1 MTSRILLTCFI
12 LTPAVMVAILL
23 YSIGETPAM
32 RATPIGAGA
41 ANTGGANAIG
51 ELLAG
56 NRATHNAARDGQAF
70 DQTLEAPRASPRPAA
85 APSQP
90 EPRLAQPEELPQGF
104 IVIVD
109 DKAKRATEA
118 SPIYF
123 ASSIN
128 GWNPRDEKYRLTPQ
142 SDGKWRI
149 ALPPKPGGGLIEFK
163 FTRGSWSAE
172 ELDENLNTISNRY
185 FPKVDVSR
193 LGPGE
198 QPRIEF
204 IIPAWGDQRAQDPT
218 IKARDP
224 YRVLNVEGTV
234 RRVEVRG
241 GGGGAEDSFR
251 DLLVWLPPGY
261 DDPENAG
268 RAYPVLYMQDGQNLF
283 EKMPGTPA
291 EWAADETATRLINAR
306 EMQPIII
313 VGIPHSGERRRAEYL
328 PVVVSADITPGGD
341 RYVEFLVTQV
351 KPRID
356 RLFRTLGEP
365 RHTAIGGSSLGAAVA
380 LHAVNT
386 RPDVFGSLLAESLP
400 LATWDPAAW
409 ENYIRSIKAF
419 PTRAY
424 IGMGGR
430 ELGTEPANANRNR
443 RYVEAAIKL
452 DHAFAS
458 AGLDRSRRLL
468 IIADD
473 AQHDEVAWAAR
484 LPDALR
490 FLFPPSMAE
499 PGK

>member
-12 LTPAVMVAILL
+12 LSPAVMVAILL
-23 YSIGETPAM
+23 HSIGETPAM
-32 RATPIGAGA
+32 RVTPVGAGA

-56 NRATHNAARDGQAF
+56 NRATHNAARGS
-70 DQTLEAPRASPRPAA
+70 LELERAAVSRPGTR
-85 APSQP
+85 PTREGSQP
-90 EPRLAQPEELPQGF
+90 IQPEELPQGF

-128 GWNPRDEKYRLTPQ
+128 GWNPRDEKFRLTPQ
-142 SDGKWRI
+142 SDGKWRL
-149 ALPPKPGGGLIEFK
+149 ALPQKPGGGLIEFK
-163 FTRGSWSAE
+163 FTRGSWSHE

-185 FPKVDVSR
+185 FPKVDASK
-193 LGPGE
+193 LAPGE

-204 IIPAWGDQRAQDPT
+204 VIPAWGDQRAQDPDL
-218 IKARDP
+218 KARDP
-224 YRVLNVEGTV
+224 YRVMNIEGVV

-241 GGGGAEDSFR
+241 GAGGAEGSFR

-261 DDPENAG
+261 DDPENAD
-268 RAYPVLYMQDGQNLF
+268 RSYPVLYMQDGQNLF

-291 EWAADETATRLINAR
+291 EWAADETATRLIKAR

-313 VGIPHSGERRRAEYL
+313 VGVPHSGEHRVTEYL
-328 PVVVSADITPGGD
+328 PVPVSGDLTPGGD

-351 KPRID
+351 KPRVD
-356 RLFRTLGEP
+356 RLFRTLQDP
-365 RHTAIGGSSLGAAVA
+365 RNTAVGGASLGAAVA

-386 RPDVFGSLLAESLP
+386 RPDVFGVLLAESLP

-409 ENYIRSIKAF
+409 DQYIRSIRAF
-419 PTRAY
+419 PVRAY
-424 IGMGGR
+424 IGMGGK
-430 ELGTEPANANRNR
+430 ELGKDPANTARNR
-443 RYVEAAIKL
+443 QYVEAAIRL
-452 DHAFAS
+452 DHAFAT
-458 AGLDRSRRLL
+458 AGLDRSRRML
-468 IIADD
+468 IVGDEAE
-473 AQHDEVAWAAR
+473 HNEVAWAAR